1 MDLRGSQKDPL
12 IEKYKDISNHP
23 CVNEIRA
30 LFDMGFADLT
40 ANVKAID
47 KFKGNLDL
55 AINYLCALQEE
66 EVKEVEPAMMK
77 GRNAIS
83 SKIETP

>member
-1 MDLRGSQKDPL
+1 MGQIRPRNQSSPKNMDLRGSQKDPL

-23 CVNEIRA
+23 CANEIRA
-30 LFDMGFADLT
+30 LFDMGFSDLT

-55 AINYLCALQEE
+55 AINYLCA
-66 EVKEVEPAMMK
+66 
-77 GRNAIS
+77 
-83 SKIETP
+83 